1 MSEFVEKAIDILTLP
16 LIFKESFG
24 SFGAQVF
31 LCNTKEEIYSHISEK
46 PFILQKFIIDSKGH
60 DKRIEIIGGKF
71 ICAAER
77 ENKND
82 FRSNVTNG
90 GTMTPCKP
98 TEKEIE
104 TAIKACET
112 LGLTFG
118 GVDILDDGSVCE
130 VNSNAHIINIMN
142 STKIDIAP
150 YIFETIKEKIK

>member
-1 MSEFVEKAIDILTLP
+1 MLFCLTFLPYSEGFAKVGSKAHQTGIAP
-16 LIFKESFG
+16 
-24 SFGAQVF
+24 A
-31 LCNTKEEIYSHISEK
+31 
-46 PFILQKFIIDSKGH
+46 
-60 DKRIEIIGGKF
+60 IEIIGGKF